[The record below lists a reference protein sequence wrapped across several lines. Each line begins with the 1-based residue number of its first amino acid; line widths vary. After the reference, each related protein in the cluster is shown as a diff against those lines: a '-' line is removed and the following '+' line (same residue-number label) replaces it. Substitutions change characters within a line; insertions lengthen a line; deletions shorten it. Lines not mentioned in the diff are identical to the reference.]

1 MGKRYINLYFI
12 IIFIKNTVMKLYAE
26 LSKKIIK
33 ENLIDMGIKLLKQD
47 KSKLLKFDKHLG
59 K

>member
-33 ENLIDMGIKLLKQD
+33 ENLIDMGIKLLK
-47 KSKLLKFDKHLG
+47 
-59 K
+59 